1 MSSNLIPTLGLSC
14 KDACLWFCNCHMFF
28 YSSGTMQ
35 CCTIGLLVHFTVEW
49 CWGGGG
55 GPSEVNIGLGHWG
68 TGAAGRQRSSLEST
82 FILNASSPSFYHAR
96 PFFASNL
103 LSPPILTSSLT
114 IFFLSANP
122 SHAAETLI
130 IYHRAI
136 LSCEELPPLRS
147 DCFYLL
153 FMRRS
158 KSNFRGSNCQC
169 PPSHWVQISKVE
181 KYFVHN
187 QLHILHIL
195 HNCGSQPNLQ
205 NTVQQR

>member
-1 MSSNLIPTLGLSC
+1 
-14 KDACLWFCNCHMFF
+14 MFF

-35 CCTIGLLVHFTVEW
+35 RCTIGLLVHFTLEW

-82 FILNASSPSFYHAR
+82 FILNASSPSFYHTP

-114 IFFLSANP
+114 IFFLSTSP

-147 DCFYLL
+147 DCFYLYL
-153 FMRRS
+153 CDDPSPTSEDLTVNARLPTGFRS
-158 KSNFRGSNCQC
+158 AR
-169 PPSHWVQISKVE
+169 
-181 KYFVHN
+181 
-187 QLHILHIL
+187 
-195 HNCGSQPNLQ
+195 
-205 NTVQQR
+205 

>member
-1 MSSNLIPTLGLSC
+1 MPVFGFATVTC
-14 KDACLWFCNCHMFF
+14 FF

-114 IFFLSANP
+114 IFFLSTNP

-130 IYHRAI
+130 IYHQAI

-169 PPSHWVQISKVE
+169 PPSHWVQIS
-181 KYFVHN
+181 
-187 QLHILHIL
+187 
-195 HNCGSQPNLQ
+195 
-205 NTVQQR
+205 

>member
-1 MSSNLIPTLGLSC
+1 
-14 KDACLWFCNCHMFF
+14 
-28 YSSGTMQ
+28 MQ
-35 CCTIGLLVHFTVEW
+35 CCSIGLLVHFTVEW

-82 FILNASSPSFYHAR
+82 FILNASSPSFYHAP

-147 DCFYLL
+147 DCFYLYL
-153 FMRRS
+153 CDDPSPTSEDPTVNARLPTGIRS
-158 KSNFRGSNCQC
+158 ATYK
-169 PPSHWVQISKVE
+169 

-187 QLHILHIL
+187 CTFCTFCTTAQL
-195 HNCGSQPNLQ
+195 HNCRSQPNLQ